1 MIPFLCNNISVYVSL
16 LELIVKVKVLE
27 NVESYDLLQVVNN
40 NDNLLQT
47 KRIHVG
53 FAAESEIKRLLQTKQ
68 VIILYLK
75 CGTCYYN
82 IMLVFNF
89 PLHLH

>member
-89 PLHLH
+89 PLHFH

>member
-47 KRIHVG
+47 KIIHVG
-53 FAAESEIKRLLQTKQ
+53 FAAESEIKRLQQTKQ